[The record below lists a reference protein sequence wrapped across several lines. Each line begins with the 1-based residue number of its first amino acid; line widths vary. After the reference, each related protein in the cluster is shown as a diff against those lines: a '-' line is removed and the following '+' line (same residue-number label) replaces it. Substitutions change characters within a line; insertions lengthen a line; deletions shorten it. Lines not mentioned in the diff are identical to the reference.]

1 MKVSARSRSVR
12 SLAILL
18 GVAEDPWMCI
28 RNSVSRQMV
37 EIVISGYQSEDKV
50 RTEAEAK
57 KLYRKIPLPTEEY
70 GTNTLPVE

>member
-1 MKVSARSRSVR
+1 
-12 SLAILL
+12 
-18 GVAEDPWMCI
+18 
-28 RNSVSRQMV
+28 MV